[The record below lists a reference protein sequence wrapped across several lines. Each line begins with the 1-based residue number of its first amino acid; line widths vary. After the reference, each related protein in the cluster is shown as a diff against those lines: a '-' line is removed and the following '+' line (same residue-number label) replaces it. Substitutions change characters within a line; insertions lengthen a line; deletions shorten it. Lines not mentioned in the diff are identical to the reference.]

1 MAKPSTAQ
9 LKRSFSALSHLHR
22 QKNKIKIRGD
32 GGLIDIHVSPSE
44 PDTEQHLCKEK
55 APNHGNLGGI

>member
-32 GGLIDIHVSPSE
+32 GSLIDIDVSLSE
-44 PDTEQHLCKEK
+44 PDT
-55 APNHGNLGGI
+55 G